1 MTAATAMIPQDPP
14 VLETSNRVL
23 DPSSTS
29 TMATPHSVAQDR
41 VSAKRRRDELGDATV
56 PTVGKNATMLLA
68 EHRDARASVVHGVVA
83 VAWTTWGGGSNPQIM
98 STDENLRVARP
109 AVILGTSRASMVTG
123 RDQRAIDHPRFASV
137 REAALCGE
145 RASRGVIVE
154 MIRCAA
160 DLEIAKLAASSRTV
174 RLVRSAAHV
183 IKMRC
188 ASEHDHGRPC

>member
-109 AVILGTSRASMVTG
+109 AIVLRAGRPTMVPC
-123 RDQRAIDHPRFASV
+123 RDQRAIDHPRVASV
-137 REAALCGE
+137 LGAVLDAERGEPWGHRRDDPVHRGLRDRQCGGKLAHREVGSQRGTSDQDALRE
-145 RASRGVIVE
+145 RA
-154 MIRCAA
+154 
-160 DLEIAKLAASSRTV
+160 
-174 RLVRSAAHV
+174 
-183 IKMRC
+183 
-188 ASEHDHGRPC
+188 